1 MKSWAEA
8 CSSDDEDSEEEV
20 EVEEVE
26 EVVETTKSE
35 EHHPQ
40 PQKEEPS
47 HHHHHHHPQKEYIF
61 PTEPPF
67 KAYVGNVAFVIKED
81 EHLANEIKKLCL
93 EQLQTNIKVV
103 KAKLAQDR
111 STGQM
116 RGFGYVEVETLEMV
130 RFFI

>member
-47 HHHHHHHPQKEYIF
+47 HHHHHPQKEYIF